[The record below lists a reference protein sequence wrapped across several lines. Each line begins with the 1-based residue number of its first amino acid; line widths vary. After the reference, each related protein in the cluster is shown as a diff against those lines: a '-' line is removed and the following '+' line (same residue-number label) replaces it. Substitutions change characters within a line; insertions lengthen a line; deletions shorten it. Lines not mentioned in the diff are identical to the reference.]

1 MGTKSCDE
9 RCGCGA
15 KDCDGIC
22 GCGFVSCKWWGL
34 EMMSQQLTAKAVKHE
49 AEHGKV
55 DHDME
60 DAAELAFH
68 ASCYYADQCDRQM
81 RYTKWHKTL
90 RQVLASTRTSFEQ
103 AIAEGIAQ
111 IPAAKAARGLVLLLS
126 AVPVGM
132 SRDVDKARCVT
143 GAL

>member
-55 DHDME
+55 DQDME

-81 RYTKWHKTL
+81 QNTKWRKDML
-90 RQVLASTRTSFEQ
+90 RTMARTRPSFEQ

-126 AVPVGM
+126 AVPVGV
-132 SRDVDKARCVT
+132 SRDADKARCVT
-143 GAL
+143 SSL

>member
-15 KDCDGIC
+15 NDCDRIC
-22 GCGFVSCKWWGL
+22 GCGFVGCKWWGL
-34 EMMSQQLTAKAVKHE
+34 EMMSQQQTDKAVRHE
-49 AEHGKV
+49 KDHGKV
-55 DHDME
+55 NQDLE

-81 RYTKWHKTL
+81 RYTEWHKTL
-90 RQVLASTRTSFEQ
+90 RQVMASTSTSFEQ

-126 AVPVGM
+126 AVPVGA
-132 SRDVDKARCVT
+132 SRDADKARCVT

>member
-1 MGTKSCDE
+1 MATEMCKE

-22 GCGFVSCKWWGL
+22 GCGFISCKWWGL
-34 EMMSQQLTAKAVKHE
+34 EVLSQQLTAKAVKYE
-49 AEHGKV
+49 SEHGKV
-55 DHDME
+55 NQDLE

-81 RYTKWHKTL
+81 RYTEWRKNML
-90 RQVLASTRTSFEQ
+90 QVMSSTRSDFAK
-103 AIAEGIAQ
+103 AIENGIAQ

-132 SRDVDKARCVT
+132 SRNAEKARCVT

>member
-55 DHDME
+55 DQDLE

-81 RYTKWHKTL
+81 QYTTWRKDML
-90 RQVLASTRTSFEQ
+90 RTMARTRPSFEQ

-111 IPAAKAARGLVLLLS
+111 MPAAKAARGLVLLLS
-126 AVPVGM
+126 AVPVGV
-132 SRDVDKARCVT
+132 SRDADKARCVT
-143 GAL
+143 SSL